1 VRKGAVGSN
10 WVEEGRRRSST
21 WSGRPAAVWTA
32 AAPFQWVGA
41 VVEGPGSTGELRG
54 TRSWGWLG
62 SRESGGR
69 GSAAAYGGAAAMAWA
84 AAFQGAGSGGRARF
98 GVERRGEER
107 EREVARQNG
116 EKRAAE
122 GSSAGEELRA
132 GALAWA
138 AAHRVAVVAECQ
150 HSSMAQ

>member
-1 VRKGAVGSN
+1 MGSI

-54 TRSWGWLG
+54 TRSRGWLG

-84 AAFQGAGSGGRARF
+84 AAFQGAGSGVGAWF
-98 GVERRGEER
+98 GVEWRGEEL
-107 EREVARQNG
+107 EREVA
-116 EKRAAE
+116 K
-122 GSSAGEELRA
+122 
-132 GALAWA
+132 
-138 AAHRVAVVAECQ
+138 
-150 HSSMAQ
+150 

>member
-1 VRKGAVGSN
+1 MGSI

-54 TRSWGWLG
+54 TRSRGWLG

-69 GSAAAYGGAAAMAWA
+69 GSAAAYGGAAAMVRTGGSGRLKRTKGEEGGGL
-84 AAFQGAGSGGRARF
+84 GAGGAR
-98 GVERRGEER
+98 
-107 EREVARQNG
+107 
-116 EKRAAE
+116 
-122 GSSAGEELRA
+122 
-132 GALAWA
+132 
-138 AAHRVAVVAECQ
+138 H
-150 HSSMAQ
+150 

>member
-1 VRKGAVGSN
+1 MGSI

-54 TRSWGWLG
+54 TRSRGWLG

-69 GSAAAYGGAAAMAWA
+69 GSAAAYGGAAAMAGSGRR
-84 AAFQGAGSGGRARF
+84 AAFLAK
-98 GVERRGEER
+98 GEE
-107 EREVARQNG
+107 ER
-116 EKRAAE
+116 
-122 GSSAGEELRA
+122 L
-132 GALAWA
+132 
-138 AAHRVAVVAECQ
+138 
-150 HSSMAQ
+150 